1 MPIPGDGVPRCTL
14 LLGLCGAAHAFSY
27 GGHVDGAVFPTS
39 VPRAAASS
47 LLPAGLELA
56 PLPPCNSVGSESCKG
71 TAATHPLLLIFT
83 LMLRIGLSL
92 HRYQPPRLL
101 PPPLAPPTCRDAR
114 RCAVYAL
121 HVRRAHCRGA
131 VRPVGRRPRAGVCV
145 PRPVHLPP
153 ALVPQ
158 RVAAGAAR
166 PMVGWRQQG
175 EPARPADARALARSL
190 AVRVLGRR
198 SSRRSTD
205 RSYLH
210 RRARRRP
217 EAAPSAC
224 RARTGGMPRSSTAH
238 RHLGPAHSLGS
249 RESCTH
255 TPPRAAGSRASG
267 SSLPRGLTRP
277 SASPTRV
284 RSQSSRATSRRGA
297 LTAPACAR
305 RSLGTAGLRLA
316 RPRAGSICRP
326 SAATLPIAMHPLHGG
341 ACPRT
346 GIPRRQSCF
355 PSKAPSPSTNRLLR
369 ARCQWDPWTSH
380 RCERGRRA
388 GFACARR
395 GSTRHSPL
403 TAPKRVPIRPRRPS
417 KIDLA
422 SSAIPTRFEHAAE

>member
-1 MPIPGDGVPRCTL
+1 MGDRAAAGVMPIPGDDVPRCTL

-27 GGHVDGAVFPTS
+27 GGHMDGAVFPTS

-92 HRYQPPRLL
+92 HRYQPHR
-101 PPPLAPPTCRDAR
+101 
-114 RCAVYAL
+114 
-121 HVRRAHCRGA
+121 
-131 VRPVGRRPRAGVCV
+131 
-145 PRPVHLPP
+145 
-153 ALVPQ
+153 PQ

-205 RSYLH
+205 RSYLY
-210 RRARRRP
+210 RRARRHP

-224 RARTGGMPRSSTAH
+224 RARTGDMPRSSTAH

-284 RSQSSRATSRRGA
+284 RSLSSRATSRRGA

-305 RSLGTAGLRLA
+305 RSLGTAGLRRA

-326 SAATLPIAMHPLHGG
+326 SAATLPTAMHPLHGG

-395 GSTRHSPL
+395 GSTRHSPP

-422 SSAIPTRFEHAAE
+422 SSAIPTRFGHAAE